1 MRRRLTTALGITAAV
16 LGAGTA
22 AATVAGTAPLLA
34 QPAHEV
40 QYIVEEGLP
49 HGITQQSVEAA
60 NQSDPARSW
69 TPITFRVTDDGL
81 TSEQR
86 LYGED
91 LDEDVV
97 LSIGTGG
104 MEGPDGD
111 WLSHGVAYR
120 DGVRP
125 AGANR
130 STFDEERA
138 FDGNRDLGHGATA
151 VVATA
156 HTIGEK
162 TYDGPTRS
170 PLLWLSLILGGASAT
185 LLALVWWA
193 RRRRRESAV
202 ERAFRAGRF
211 DLARVIL
218 DHEALEVSFHSVPEG
233 RRPHGFTDTWERL
246 HDQAMR
252 LARREEELAR
262 RVAAPGAGAIKVL
275 AEEVADFLGDARD
288 LAEQAHALEQS
299 SQVHGSQSGGA
310 SVLDQIAQPLVT
322 GVRGIQL
329 RLAAA
334 PDRTV
339 VEDVQQELGAAR
351 DHLLDL
357 IQSWTP
363 DASAVRGA
371 QPPGALL
378 RQWEHAEER
387 LGQAMDAVSRQLE
400 RFPGARADGNRAPAA
415 KPNHLGTLRS
425 QLGLPHDPAGRFL
438 VHLARAEQ
446 AARSLLGPHP
456 ELDSTTTG
464 DAAPGSEGREMAA
477 LLAHFETAAR
487 ADRESRRRREDPTA
501 LLRRDPEAGGALRL
515 APMGWGAAVLGF
527 GVVGTIAALLVSD
540 AVQGRP
546 VVDRLGDW
554 TQDSVVING
563 PELERLDAERLQEF
577 VGESFPDQREVV
589 VAVRP
594 AEGYLEP
601 VRAAGTYQYEVDPEQ
616 AVEVL
621 WQLKSELPDL
631 VDPATGDLRD
641 GAMIVP
647 VIQWDQEK
655 VGVMYPA
662 AGDMVTGSRSM
673 LATHANRDRVGYDD
687 VTQVEQEV
695 IRELDSFSSALQTNG
710 INRPGPGE
718 GWLVLALV
726 TAFTALPL
734 ALLALAE
741 LLSGLS
747 VGAGRFGR
755 GSAALRKVK
764 GQLEQLML
772 GLDESRLSAVA
783 VLGAGPA
790 GSPAEAE
797 QRLYERSLVAA
808 WREVEEIE
816 SLSVAERTRRA
827 TQERIEQL
835 QSAVGAIAARES
847 DVQARADA
855 ALRSQREA

>member
-60 NQSDPARSW
+60 NQARPARSW

-81 TSEQR
+81 TGEQR
-86 LYGED
+86 LYGQD

-104 MEGPDGD
+104 LEGPDGD

-233 RRPHGFTDTWERL
+233 RRPHGFTSTWERL
-246 HDQAMR
+246 QDQAMR
-252 LARREEELAR
+252 LARREQDLAP
-262 RVAAPGAGAIKVL
+262 RVAAPEIGTLKVL
-275 AEEVADFLGDARD
+275 AEDVADFLGDARD

-299 SQVHGSQSGGA
+299 SQVHGGQAGGTT
-310 SVLDQIAQPLVT
+310 VLERIAQPLVT
-322 GVRGIQL
+322 GVRDVQV

-334 PDRTV
+334 PERTV
-339 VEDVQQELGAAR
+339 DTQVQQELQSA
-351 DHLLDL
+351 HEQLLVL
-357 IQSWTP
+357 IQSWRPATGAGP
-363 DASAVRGA
+363 AA
-371 QPPGALL
+371 QPPDTLL
-378 RQWEHAEER
+378 RQWEPAEER
-387 LGQAMDAVSRQLE
+387 LGQAMEAVSRQLE
-400 RFPGARADGNRAPAA
+400 RIPGARAEGNRGPSADP
-415 KPNHLGTLRS
+415 HRLGPLRR
-425 QLGLPHDPAGRFL
+425 QLGLPEDPAGRFL
-438 VHLARAEQ
+438 VHLARADQ
-446 AARSLLGPHP
+446 AARNLLGPHP
-456 ELDSTTTG
+456 ELDSTATG
-464 DAAPGSEGREMAA
+464 EGTAVSEGREMDA

-487 ADRESRRRREDPTA
+487 ADRERRRRREDPTA

-515 APMGWGAAVLGF
+515 APLGWVGAALVF
-527 GVVGTIAALLVSD
+527 GTVGAVAALLVSD
-540 AVQGRP
+540 AVRGRP
-546 VVDRLGDW
+546 VFESLGDSS
-554 TQDSVVING
+554 QDRVVIDG
-563 PELERLDAERLQEF
+563 PDLDGLDAERIRES
-577 VGESFPDQREVV
+577 VGKSFPDQRDVV

-601 VRAAGTYQYEVDPEQ
+601 RGAATKYSYAVDPEQ

-621 WQLKSELPDL
+621 WRLKSEIPDL
-631 VDPATGDLRD
+631 VDPATGDLKP

-647 VIQWDQEK
+647 VILWDEEK
-655 VGVMYPA
+655 AGVMAPA
-662 AGDMVTGSRSM
+662 VGDMAVGTRSQLAVNASRESVPW
-673 LATHANRDRVGYDD
+673 DEVGDMGN
-687 VTQVEQEV
+687 EV
-695 IRELDSFSSALQTNG
+695 VGELESYSRKLPTNG
-710 INRPGPGE
+710 VDRPQTGE
-718 GWLVLALV
+718 GWLVMALV

-764 GQLEQLML
+764 GQLERLML

-790 GSPAEAE
+790 GSPQEAE
-797 QRLYERSLVAA
+797 QRLYERSLVTA

-835 QSAVGAIAARES
+835 QRAVGQIAARET

-855 ALRSQREA
+855 ALRQE